1 MTRRFAS
8 RSSGLTLIELLVVLV
23 ISGILIAALYRT
35 FIRQQKSY
43 AVQDQVADMQ
53 QNSRVAIERMSR
65 EIRMAGYG
73 GDILGVF
80 GNVNG
85 FSNIITVVE
94 NVNSVGTNDDRI
106 TILFADQ
113 VAVLNSNVAKTSTQL
128 SVTNASQLF
137 NTGAKKYLNLNGQ
150 NNYVVSGVGGSTI
163 TLSSALAEDHLADE
177 PVYLVKAVTYGL
189 ALNNGKPALQR
200 NENTGLGSQPLADNI
215 ENLQII
221 CKDGSEGNPATP
233 ADIRRVEI
241 TVTAKTDMSDP
252 EFKSQGGYRTR
263 VLTSTV
269 KVRNMGS

>member
-8 RSSGLTLIELLVVLV
+8 RSKGLTLIELLVVLV
-23 ISGILIAALYRT
+23 ISGVLIAALYRT

-163 TLSSALAEDHLADE
+163 TLSSALTEDHLANE

-189 ALNNGKPALQR
+189 APNNGKPVLQR
-200 NENTGLGSQPLADNI
+200 DENTGLGSQPLADNI
-215 ENLQII
+215 ENLQIT
-221 CKDGSEGNPATP
+221 CKDGSEGAPATP
-233 ADIRRVEI
+233 ADIQRVEI
-241 TVTAKTDMSDP
+241 TVSAKTDMSDP
-252 EFKSQGGYRTR
+252 EYKSQGGYRTR